1 MYAKLKFD
9 RCDEAFDETQV
20 DVDRLASSVM
30 NAFNRHFEG
39 YDQAAAALAEYRRV
53 KAEVEADPTMNM
65 FGALEAFEAA
75 MAAHPDASGWRKFE
89 NEAAAAIAPFC
100 FSMKFSND

>member
-1 MYAKLKFD
+1 MRDSHPEGRDALWRGKALAEYGPTAKPSRPTNPRLQFPPCNFPFGKRILSVCNYNRRMYAKLKFD

-39 YDQAAAALAEYRRV
+39 YDQAAAALA
-53 KAEVEADPTMNM
+53 
-65 FGALEAFEAA
+65 G
-75 MAAHPDASGWRKFE
+75 
-89 NEAAAAIAPFC
+89 
-100 FSMKFSND
+100 